1 MWCLMNFIS
10 IIIKKISQHSNDPLF
25 KNSYFIMS
33 SSYINTVLGFL
44 FWIIIAHYYSPA
56 NVGLATTIFSAA
68 SLVMSL
74 SGLGLNY
81 GFIGYLSKEKNKSS
95 MINSALTLCMLLTFT
110 IALIFIIGM
119 DIWAPSLSVIKE
131 NNLNILYFLIFTIIF
146 SVFTLQNSV
155 FIALRD
161 AKISLIQNIAVNVV
175 KMIVPLFLISFGV
188 FGILSSWLIGYIIS
202 LSFGVL
208 VLSRFI
214 YNYRPLPTFN
224 FNPVKG

>member
-81 GFIGYLSKEKNKSS
+81 GFIGYLSKEKQIKYDKF
-95 MINSALTLCMLLTFT
+95 ALTLCMLLTFT

-131 NNLNILYFLIFTIIF
+131 NNLIF
-146 SVFTLQNSV
+146 
-155 FIALRD
+155 FI
-161 AKISLIQNIAVNVV
+161 S
-175 KMIVPLFLISFGV
+175 
-188 FGILSSWLIGYIIS
+188 
-202 LSFGVL
+202 
-208 VLSRFI
+208 
-214 YNYRPLPTFN
+214 
-224 FNPVKG
+224 